1 MQGYTQTID
10 NLVYYA
16 INTLRNPNDEHWQI
30 LDDIVYECASTYNI
44 PPEQV
49 YDDYTVKLRK
59 QLLSLIYD
67 V

>member
-16 INTLRNPNDEHWQI
+16 INTLRSQNDEHWQL
-30 LDDIVYECASTYNI
+30 LDDIVCECAVTYNV
-44 PPEQV
+44 PLEDV
-49 YDDYTVKLRK
+49 YDDYKIKLRK
-59 QLLSLIYD
+59 QLLTLIYD